1 MKKYLNE
8 GHLGLLFGFL
18 AFIYFLYTGLTRDK
32 INTDNDLTEIK
43 GTYLRYSFKD
53 NTGFRNFTHQYY
65 IWIKEYSNAF
75 QIKADYLRIFDRQ
88 EFTTNIRLGDSLNL
102 TIPKRLY
109 ETLNSGNKVLVTS
122 IEKQGKIYLN
132 KNEVLEI
139 ENDLATSK
147 SDYYLGT
154 MYFVAGLFLYFKRR
168 LNANN

>member
-1 MKKYLNE
+1 
-8 GHLGLLFGFL
+8 
-18 AFIYFLYTGLTRDK
+18 
-32 INTDNDLTEIK
+32 
-43 GTYLRYSFKD
+43 
-53 NTGFRNFTHQYY
+53 
-65 IWIKEYSNAF
+65 
-75 QIKADYLRIFDRQ
+75 
-88 EFTTNIRLGDSLNL
+88 
-102 TIPKRLY
+102 
-109 ETLNSGNKVLVTS
+109 VLVTS

>member
-1 MKKYLNE
+1 MKGIWGYYSDFWLS
-8 GHLGLLFGFL
+8 
-18 AFIYFLYTGLTRDK
+18 YTGLTRDK

-65 IWIKEYSNAF
+65 IWTKEYSNAF